1 MIPPGKDV
9 MEHRR
14 NPAPPYLVR
23 WLLLGLF
30 GLVLLGASVLVNVPF
45 AGAQV
50 PPLVGR
56 GAYAADRVGI
66 PSERQVQD
74 VRWSGDRRGEFIEIG
89 LLPEAFRG
97 PTPVPPDIPFR
108 APVPG
113 PSPSPVRVP
122 TILIPSR

>member
-1 MIPPGKDV
+1 
-9 MEHRR
+9 MERR
-14 NPAPPYLVR
+14 GSPLAWLILSVCGTAMA
-23 WLLLGLF
+23 WLGLLL
-30 GLVLLGASVLVNVPF
+30 SVPS
-45 AGAQV
+45 AAAQV

-66 PSERQVQD
+66 PSAGQVQD
-74 VRWSGDRRGEFIEIG
+74 VRWSGDRRGEFTEIG

-97 PTPVPPDIPFR
+97 PTPGPLIVPFT
-108 APVPG
+108 APVAG